1 MQEKKG
7 VMSAKNV
14 VYASLVTAVLG
25 ALIAVPITSLKSWV
39 FDVCGAPTSSE
50 ECARK
55 RTEARNV
62 FIVSVCV
69 IIALL
74 VAVIVRKR
82 ASAKSPLS
90 GQTAGDTDDA
100 VFKSPKN
107 KLFPPSRVKK
117 VQSA

>member
-1 MQEKKG
+1 
-7 VMSAKNV
+7 MSAQNV
-14 VYASLVTAVLG
+14 VYASLVTAVVA
-25 ALIAVPITSLKSWV
+25 ALIAVPVTSLKSWV
-39 FDVCGAPTSSE
+39 FDVCEAPTSPE

-74 VAVIVRKR
+74 IAVIVRKR

-90 GQTAGDTDDA
+90 AQTQADTDDT
-100 VFKSPKN
+100 VFKGPKN
-107 KLFPPSRVKK
+107 KLFPPSRAKK